1 MSNKKKFLLSRLVF
15 IFALFVSVANAQKLS
30 YSVSSSPPVSLAICD
45 INGRC
50 ISSKSGVMETG
61 NAFCTQYTY
70 LMPVHDLFVVTDT
83 TQTASITY
91 GFDSYGNAVYS
102 NRQNVTQISYSADGP
117 CSNMDPAPD
126 SNIAYQVH
134 NTTTRPLTF
143 LQVFTTENNGTT
155 PYPKYSGWLKWWHK
169 DSPLSLEAGSVIAP
183 GGYFPL
189 PKEPLGQT
197 GWFTNTSGSNG
208 TRWFI
213 TYSHGD
219 DCFSTT
225 FYNDLGVYSDQTNL
239 CDYTK
244 ADSEDV
250 YYRPAALNIADGSA
264 NMLYPT
270 LQRSCNITMYPVD
283 LKYCKN

>member
-1 MSNKKKFLLSRLVF
+1 MSNKKKFLLSSLVF
-15 IFALFVSVANAQKLS
+15 IFALFINTANAQKLN
-30 YSVSSSPPVSLAICD
+30 YSVSSAAGSQLAICD
-45 INGRC
+45 KNNNC
-50 ISSKSGVMETG
+50 VSDTSGTMETG
-61 NAFCTQYTY
+61 SVFCTQQTF
-70 LMPVHDLFVVTDT
+70 MMSGHDVFIIPDT
-83 TQTASITY
+83 TQPASLTY
-91 GFDSYGNAVYS
+91 GVDGSGTLVYS
-102 NRQNVTQISYSADGP
+102 NLRNVAMITNNAPDL
-117 CSNMDPAPD
+117 CTDMDPAPD
-126 SNIAYQVH
+126 ANIAYQVH

-155 PYPKYSGWLKWWHK
+155 PDPEHSRWLKWWHN
-169 DSPLSLEAGSVIAP
+169 DSPLSLEAGSILAP
-183 GGYFPL
+183 DGYFPL
-189 PKEPLGQT
+189 SKESFGQT
-197 GWFTNTSGSNG
+197 GWFTNSSGSNG

-225 FYNDLGVYSDQTNL
+225 FYNDSGAYPDQTNL

-270 LQRSCNITMYPVD
+270 LQRSCNIKMYPID